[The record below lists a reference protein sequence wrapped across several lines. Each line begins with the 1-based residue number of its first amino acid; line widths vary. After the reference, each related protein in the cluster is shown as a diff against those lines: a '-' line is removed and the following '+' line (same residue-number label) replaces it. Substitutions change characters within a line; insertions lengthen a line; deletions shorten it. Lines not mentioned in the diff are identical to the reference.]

1 MSDRLIMYEGG
12 YGSVNRRLLRT
23 HSLIT
28 ARQANSQVHSSH
40 QLVQENL
47 TYISLTGY
55 LHNCNGLCV
64 RWFITAVIILSC
76 IDNKCQVRFLVRAD
90 IGR

>member
-1 MSDRLIMYEGG
+1 MYEGG

-55 LHNCNGLCV
+55 IYIIVMVCVFGGL
-64 RWFITAVIILSC
+64 L
-76 IDNKCQVRFLVRAD
+76 LL
-90 IGR
+90 